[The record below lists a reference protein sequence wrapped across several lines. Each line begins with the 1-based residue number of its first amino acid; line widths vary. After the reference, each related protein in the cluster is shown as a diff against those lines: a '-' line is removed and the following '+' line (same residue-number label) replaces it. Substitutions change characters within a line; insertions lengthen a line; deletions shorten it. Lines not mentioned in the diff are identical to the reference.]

1 MGALLREGPVKKVSE
16 RTLKG
21 QVGTDQQ
28 RKGEGSGKDFPCWEN

>member
-1 MGALLREGPVKKVSE
+1 MGALLREGPVKVSE

-28 RKGEGSGKDFPCWEN
+28 RRGEGSGKDFPC